1 MTDSETETLP
11 REVDKRKQALF
22 TDLGSGFWSDET
34 QKHKPSV
41 KNHSLFTKF
50 ISSTLCFIN
59 VYNYSSVHVLSIFY
73 IPLLLLSLPL

>member
-41 KNHSLFTKF
+41 KNHRCDVCLQSLKV
-50 ISSTLCFIN
+50 ILC
-59 VYNYSSVHVLSIFY
+59 VL
-73 IPLLLLSLPL
+73 